1 MLSVFISG
9 LQRQSGKTIITAGL
23 AGTMQSLS
31 YTTCVYKPIQTAANT
46 MNGFLQSQDLALI
59 KRIDANIHTHSS
71 YMFTSPKSPLIGAY
85 QNGPEKVEL
94 KTICKDF
101 QNHAGMSDC
110 RIIEGANSISTPYN
124 DKLTEIH
131 IAKELGIPIL
141 LVVNPKMSSIDDVI
155 LGINY
160 IEQNRADFLGVIIND
175 YNEHAED
182 LEERYFPALVQEYS
196 KAKILGTVPHYE
208 DFMKLTPDTLISDV
222 LNNIQLEEIF
232 GLKIAKL
239 NE

>member
-9 LQRQSGKTIITAGL
+9 LKRQSGKTIITAGL

-31 YTTCVYKPIQTAANT
+31 YSTCVYKPVQTAANT

-59 KRIDANIHTHSS
+59 RRIDANIHTHSS

-85 QNGPEKVEL
+85 ETGPEKIEL

-101 QNHAGMSDC
+101 QTHAGMSDC
-110 RIIEGANSISTPYN
+110 RIIEGANSLSTPYN
-124 DKLTEIH
+124 EKLTEID
-131 IAKELGIPIL
+131 IVKELGIPLL
-141 LVVNPKMSSIDDVI
+141 LVVNPKYSSIDDVI
-155 LGINY
+155 LAMNY
-160 IEQNRADFLGVIIND
+160 IEERKVDFLGVIIND
-175 YNEHAED
+175 YNEQAED
-182 LEERYFPALVQEYS
+182 LEERYFPALIHEYT
-196 KAKILGTVPHYE
+196 KARILGTIPHYE
-208 DFMKLTPDTLISDV
+208 DFLKLTPDTLISDV
-222 LNNIQLEEIF
+222 LNNIQIEEIF